1 LGTTEFPIQKWKFFR
16 KIKEI
21 KGLCGDVL
29 QYLAQGILKI
39 DAEIAEK
46 GHLWMETS

>member
-1 LGTTEFPIQKWKFFR
+1 MRNFPQIFHKL
-16 KIKEI
+16 KEI

-29 QYLAQGILKI
+29 RYVAQIILQI

-46 GHLWMETS
+46 AHLWMETS